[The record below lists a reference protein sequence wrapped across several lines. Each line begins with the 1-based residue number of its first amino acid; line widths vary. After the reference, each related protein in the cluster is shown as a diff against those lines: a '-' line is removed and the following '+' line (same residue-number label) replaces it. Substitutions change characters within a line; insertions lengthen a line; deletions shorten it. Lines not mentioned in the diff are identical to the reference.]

1 MGMVGSDAGVEIKA
15 QQYEI
20 VRMVT
25 VLHALITFRARG
37 IGSELG
43 SHRGSPRV
51 TRSHALA

>member
-1 MGMVGSDAGVEIKA
+1 MVGSDAGVEIKA

-51 TRSHALA
+51 TRSHAVA